1 MAKTTD
7 SHRTLAEDKADKK
20 VAGDKKRGKQ
30 PKSSRQERYR
40 EFAKAFLNA
49 ADSVTY
55 LNCYQSALRAGYSPA
70 YALGDSYKLLEKP
83 GIKREIDAIKAA
95 VAENPDIAT
104 ADEVLKHLTMQ
115 LRVLPNKLFDPE
127 TKEHINPGEMTDA
140 QSQALAGYKIT
151 QRIIP
156 GQGEDGKSEIEI
168 KYDFKLIDRQKAA
181 EMLGRWHGIWE
192 KDNKQRVPTTPQAL
206 VAFPTGILSLEDW
219 QAAAIKILDANEK
232 AKACG
237 DAGNKSQP
245 G

>member
-1 MAKTTD
+1 MAKPTD

-20 VAGDKKRGKQ
+20 AAGEKRRGKMPQ
-30 PKSSRQERYR
+30 SSRQARYH

-49 ADSVTY
+49 ADSTTY
-55 LNCYQSALRAGYSPA
+55 LNAYQSALKAGFSQA
-70 YALGDSYKLLEKP
+70 YASSDSYKLLENA

-95 VAENPDIAT
+95 AAENPDIAT
-104 ADEVLKHLTMQ
+104 ANEVLKALTMQ

-127 TKEHINPGEMTDA
+127 TKKHINPAEMTDL

-192 KDNKQRVPTTPQAL
+192 KDNKQRVPTAPQAL
-206 VAFPTGILSLEDW
+206 VAFPTGVMTLEEW
-219 QAAAIKILDANEK
+219 QEQAIKILDANEK
-232 AKACG
+232 AKASC
-237 DAGNKSQP
+237 P
-245 G
+245 